1 MTTGRPILGRVRLL
15 TEDLSLLAIL
25 LVLLTRQALVDKFLL
40 LRGVHRP
47 RGLLRLAVLHA
58 LLPVQTSALL
68 RLRRV
73 LAFRCVPLEK
83 KTARP
88 ASRGGGERNKVLW
101 GCNVHF
107 YKAVVSAPVT
117 CFGWKPIGFRRNLP
131 VGFLVAHHMARTLFR
146 HNVVRGVDLIPP

>member
-1 MTTGRPILGRVRLL
+1 MITGRPILGRARLP
-15 TEDLSLLAIL
+15 TEDSSLLAIL
-25 LVLLTRQALVDKFLL
+25 LVPLSRQALINVLLL

-117 CFGWKPIGFRRNLP
+117 CFGWKPIGFGRILP
-131 VGFLVAHHMARTLFR
+131 VGSRLADLMARTVFH
-146 HNVVRGVDLIPP
+146 HNVIRGVEI